1 MGHSDCLKAK
11 SLPSGLEHRTE
22 RHQVYSGVM
31 AFDRE
36 LADELLEER
45 DRDTARFFAGRNDEI
60 RRFDA
65 AVRESGSSKQVVFR
79 IYQGAPGCGKTSL
92 VDRLRQI
99 RAEGV
104 LFVDVGKKHLASD
117 DALAQR
123 VRDAA
128 IAAGSTGSKIAA
140 AALRAIGSRLRM
152 QPVGDALGNAL
163 VDKTVDKTTI
173 VFHLDEAQLIAKS
186 EQPTLVGLHTHGMG
200 VPAVCL
206 FTGLGHTEDTF
217 LGIGGLSRLADNAV
231 VDMGAMSNGECAN
244 STRMML
250 DELSVVGDESQYNR
264 AAQMTAALSFGW
276 PQHLHC
282 AQQALCRELLQ
293 TDGVLEDVRVENVRE
308 EADQRRQSYYERRL
322 RGTVLNVR
330 RNLTALVVERVGK
343 ERPADR
349 IALADLC
356 EDEIQRS
363 GLADN
368 PNFGA
373 TSGEFAAALV
383 EQGVLAFAPDCRYD
397 LAIPSMGRWF
407 ERDIANRAH
416 AW

>member
-1 MGHSDCLKAK
+1 
-11 SLPSGLEHRTE
+11 
-22 RHQVYSGVM
+22 M

-36 LADELLEER
+36 LADQLLEER
-45 DRDTARFFAGRNDEI
+45 DRDTARFFAGRDDEI

-65 AVRESGSSKQVVFR
+65 AVRESGSSKQAVFR

-92 VDRLRQI
+92 VDRLRKI
-99 RAEGV
+99 RADGV

-117 DALAQR
+117 DALAER

-128 IAAGSTGSKIAA
+128 SAAGSTGAKLAS

-152 QPVGDALGNAL
+152 QPVGDALGNAV
-163 VDKTVDKTTI
+163 VDKAVEKTTI
-173 VFHLDEAQLIAKS
+173 VLHMDEAQLIDKT
-186 EQPTLVGLHTHGMG
+186 EQPTLVGLHTHGLG

-231 VDMGAMSNGECAN
+231 VDMGAMSDTECAE
-244 STRMML
+244 STQMML
-250 DELSVVGDESQYNR
+250 DELAVVGDE
-264 AAQMTAALSFGW
+264 AQNDRTARMTADLSFGW

-282 AQQALCRELLQ
+282 AQQALCRELLL
-293 TDGVLEDVRVENVRE
+293 TDGVLNDVNVEHVRKE
-308 EADQRRQSYYERRL
+308 SDHRRENYYERRL
-322 RGTVLNVR
+322 RGTVLNAR
-330 RNLTALVVERVGK
+330 RNLTALVVERVVK

-356 EDEIQRS
+356 EDEILRS

-373 TSGEFAAALV
+373 TSGEFADALV

-397 LAIPSMGRWF
+397 LAIPSMRRWF
-407 ERDIANRAH
+407 DHGVTNRANVR
-416 AW
+416 